1 MSTVFAIIGHHSP
14 CLWRLAVSRRA
25 RSSRALDPDTP
36 TLQPFL
42 VSCAPLVCI
51 ALLRQQGSQT
61 PVDRGA
67 SLPVVYIATASRAC
81 IASPPASISLLYVV
95 RAPARVVRD
104 LVVMTSPCVC
114 SSVALRVDERWRGC
128 RVRSPASGG
137 SLPAVMAR
145 RHRLW
150 SPRGRSPQ
158 QAELS
163 CYSSMGRG
171 CRVGAGYHQSAFVSQ
186 QGVQRHVSKGE
197 GTLHGLRLP
206 AHHCRQ

>member
-1 MSTVFAIIGHHSP
+1 MDS
-14 CLWRLAVSRRA
+14 
-25 RSSRALDPDTP
+25 D
-36 TLQPFL
+36 
-42 VSCAPLVCI
+42 
-51 ALLRQQGSQT
+51 
-61 PVDRGA
+61 A
-67 SLPVVYIATASRAC
+67 SLPVVYITTPPRAC
-81 IASPPASISLLYVV
+81 IASPPAGLSLLYVV

-114 SSVALRVDERWRGC
+114 SSAALRVDGRWRGC
-128 RVRSPASGG
+128 WIRSPTSGG

-171 CRVGAGYHQSAFVSQ
+171 CRVGAGYHQRAFVSQ
-186 QGVQRHVSKGE
+186 QGVQRHVSKGR
-197 GTLHGLRLP
+197 GHP
-206 AHHCRQ
+206 AWSSSACSSAHRRWQ